1 MENYEIVKKIE
12 DFKTRLR
19 ELKEAIDVDALEKKL
34 KEYET
39 MMNDTNFWND
49 SQNSAKILKELKS
62 LKEQSDTI
70 HYLTSKNEDLDLYYE
85 MHKSGEEGLLDEIEE
100 LINDID
106 QHLSDFEVKMLVSK
120 EYDDCDAIFEMHPGA
135 GGTESQ
141 DWCEML
147 FRMYKRYCERK
158 GFDVEVLDYQ
168 DGEEAGI
175 KSVSFVA
182 HGEKAYGYLK
192 SEQGVHRLIRISPFD
207 SNARR
212 HTSFAAVSIF
222 PSVEDKIN
230 IDVKPEDIRID
241 TYRSSGAGGQH
252 VNKTD
257 SAIRITHHKTG
268 IVVTCQNERS
278 QLQNRERAMQVLKSK
293 LYQLEI
299 EEQNKRMKDFTGD
312 VVENAFG
319 SQIRTYTFHPYS
331 LVKDHRTNF
340 EVGNVASVMDG
351 DLDGFINA
359 FLKSEYNQR

>member
-12 DFKTRLR
+12 EYKTRLQ
-19 ELKEAIDVDALEKKL
+19 ELKIAINVDGLEAKL
-34 KEYET
+34 KEYES
-39 MMNDTNFWND
+39 MMNDSTFWND
-49 SQNSAKILKELKS
+49 TEKSGKILKEVKS
-62 LKEQSDTI
+62 LKDLSATTRHLFGKQ
-70 HYLTSKNEDLDLYYE
+70 EDLEVYFD
-85 MHKSGEEGLLDEIEE
+85 MHKSGEEGLMDEIEQ
-100 LINDID
+100 LIEEIETD
-106 QHLSDFEVKMLVSK
+106 LSDFEIKMLVSK
-120 EYDDCDAIFEMHPGA
+120 EYDDCDVIFEMHPGA

-158 GFDVEVLDYQ
+158 GYEVEVLDYQ

-192 SEQGVHRLIRISPFD
+192 GEQGVHRLIRISPFD

-212 HTSFAAVSIF
+212 HTSFCAISIF
-222 PSVEDKIN
+222 PSLDDTIN
-230 IDVKPEDIRID
+230 IEVKPEDIRID

-257 SAIRITHHKTG
+257 SAIRITHYKTG

-278 QLQNRERAMQVLKSK
+278 QIQNRERAMQILKSK
-293 LYQLEI
+293 LYQVEI
-299 EEQNKRMKDFTGD
+299 EEQSKRLKDLTGD
-312 VVENAFG
+312 VAENTFG

-331 LVKDHRTNF
+331 LVKDHRTNY
-340 EVGNVASVMDG
+340 EVGNVNAVMDG

-359 FLKSEYNQR
+359 YLKSSYNQR